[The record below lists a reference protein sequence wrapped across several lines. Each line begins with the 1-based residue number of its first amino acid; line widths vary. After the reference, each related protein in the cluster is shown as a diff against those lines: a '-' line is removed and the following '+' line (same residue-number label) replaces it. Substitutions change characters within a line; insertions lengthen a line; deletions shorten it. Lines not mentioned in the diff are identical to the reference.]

1 MDDRRL
7 WNASLAAALAVKS
20 ALIAAN
26 TRKSAFR
33 PKVSEIATEAAMS
46 QGAGPVEAATIG
58 LELERLSRSTSP
70 EELPRDE
77 IVGGIAR
84 AAMAVAENGYGSAS
98 SYGSG
103 SDSVQQTAA
112 QAPPIDPIR
121 LYRALSQVREWCPL
135 GKLARDLG
143 LEDASQLAGQ
153 LEPLASEGFVRI
165 ENEHVWVTERGR
177 RYLEYAPLT

>member
-7 WNASLAAALAVKS
+7 WNAALAAALAVKS

-26 TRKSAFR
+26 TRKGAFR

-58 LELERLSRSTSP
+58 LELERLSQSTSP
-70 EELPRDE
+70 DELPRDE
-77 IVGGIAR
+77 NVSGIAR
-84 AAMAVAENGYGSAS
+84 AAMAVAGNAS
-98 SYGSG
+98 GTSS
-103 SDSVQQTAA
+103 SDSVQQTAV

-121 LYRALSQVREWCPL
+121 LYRALSQIREWFPL

-143 LEDASQLAGQ
+143 LEDQSQLSSQ

-165 ENEHVWVTERGR
+165 ENEHVWVTERGH